1 MNEII
6 SHPTRMPFTQQ
17 ISFTFQ
23 LFVKLVKYFIF
34 LGVFVMMF
42 YLILIFILNPVV
54 FVIIV
59 VVLYFIFISLA
70 ALEEK
75 IYGRYKNKPLS
86 DFIKKVN

>member
-1 MNEII
+1 M
-6 SHPTRMPFTQQ
+6 
-17 ISFTFQ
+17 
-23 LFVKLVKYFIF
+23 L
-34 LGVFVMMF
+34 MF

-59 VVLYFIFISLA
+59 IVLYFIFISLA